1 MIAMNRCDNC
11 NGTGYVKKHRNCLHS
26 TYEAYVNGCNDLIL
40 CKQCKGYG
48 TKGLDKVK
56 DILKEILIEGDRKS
70 SILAKEALKQW
81 DLIEHE

>member
-1 MIAMNRCDNC
+1 
-11 NGTGYVKKHRNCLHS
+11 
-26 TYEAYVNGCNDLIL
+26 
-40 CKQCKGYG
+40 
-48 TKGLDKVK
+48 LDKVK